1 MARVPFGY
9 RIDGD
14 NQAATVAVNV
24 LPFLEAE
31 AKERQLSTLKQNA
44 SAPLVK
50 NLTNG
55 FETDRNETKAAAQA
69 AALVGTNRTYVAKAK
84 ALQQSRPDLYRKVA
98 AGQTTID
105 KAAKQQKRE
114 AERERLTAEV
124 AAVVVRIFS
133 EFCRPHFHTGL
144 SEIAHDLN
152 VDGVPT
158 QRGGKWHASTVRYI
172 LGNQVYAEAPHAII
186 SRGAYD
192 QAQSRLASMQ
202 RGPTR

>member
-9 RIDGD
+9 KIEGGHQVID
-14 NQAATVAVNV
+14 
-24 LPFLEAE
+24 AE
-31 AKERQLSTLKQNA
+31 Q
-44 SAPLVK
+44 
-50 NLTNG
+50 
-55 FETDRNETKAAAQA
+55 
-69 AALVGTNRTYVAKAK
+69 
-84 ALQQSRPDLYRKVA
+84 
-98 AGQTTID
+98 
-105 KAAKQQKRE
+105 
-114 AERERLTAEV
+114 

-172 LGNQVYAEAPHAII
+172 LRNQVYAEAPHAII

-192 QAQSRLASMQ
+192 QAQDRLATLRM
-202 RGPTR
+202 GPTR